1 MEVEEKPVGLGAGW
15 LPGGGSWPS
24 HCPERSGR
32 EGLEEGSGVRQEA
45 EWGSAQRRQG
55 RPEVLRRP
63 WVQIHALGGFGKPS
77 CSSEPQFPLW

>member
-15 LPGGGSWPS
+15 LPRGGSWPS

-55 RPEVLRRP
+55 RPAVLRRP
-63 WVQIHALGGFGKPS
+63 WVQIHALGGFGKPF